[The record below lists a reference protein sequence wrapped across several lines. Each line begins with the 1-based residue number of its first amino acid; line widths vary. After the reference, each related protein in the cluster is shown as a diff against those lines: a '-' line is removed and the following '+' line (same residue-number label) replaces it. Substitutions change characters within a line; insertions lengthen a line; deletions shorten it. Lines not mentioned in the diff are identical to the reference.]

1 MLLFSWQVDIEMKS
15 RRTRRKDGLELPAYA
30 AGLANSNVGPTGP
43 GLLEPTQ
50 IMTPTI
56 VASNS
61 SSSISKTRNDR
72 STVGEEISHLTGNER
87 KIANEENC
95 DSNMVLPS
103 KASVSNDDLHMSS
116 SDIDSNQVTLVEYI
130 SKFCIEIVLEYND
143 FHTIIFC
150 LFRYRPTSQ
159 T

>member
-1 MLLFSWQVDIEMKS
+1 MSNFILLLLFSWQVDIEMKS

-56 VASNS
+56 VKSNS
-61 SSSISKTRNDR
+61 SSSMSKTKNDR
-72 STVGEEISHLTGNER
+72 STVGKEISHLTGNER

-95 DSNMVLPS
+95 DSNVVLSS
-103 KASVSNDDLHMSS
+103 KASASNDDLHISS
-116 SDIDSNQVTLVEYI
+116 SDIDSNQVTFVEYI
-130 SKFCIEIVLEYND
+130 SKFCIEIEY
-143 FHTIIFC
+143 
-150 LFRYRPTSQ
+150 TSISLIG
-159 T
+159 